1 VVYGQIHDPE
11 IAQIVPLPEAFSS
24 YMEHDN
30 IRGSVVGRPQYVAR
44 SRHYHLE
51 APMRAPVL
59 AAGQQNTWVGPE
71 PIGTFEYVFTYCWG
85 YRDDERQS
93 EFGRFDPLW
102 ESAPSPVS
110 AATTVTTG
118 SVVLTLPEIDWQLN
132 FGDNTTLRY
141 GHSGIYKRVYRRRS
155 VTGATP
161 SHPTIEAPS
170 IFQMMTDVSGEI
182 TSFTDNGTVIPD
194 YSKRLPESHGYFA
207 YRNFPHQDRRYEM
220 DWRVRRRPK
229 KLVNDQDV
237 PPIHVDCHDA
247 LIELGLY
254 YLSLMD
260 RQQTDADTHLQRY
273 LTLHLPKI
281 KAQYANPARMVPGLP
296 WFVQNY
302 PNRRFTGLRF
312 GPMSS

>member
-1 VVYGQIHDPE
+1 
-11 IAQIVPLPEAFSS
+11 
-24 YMEHDN
+24 
-30 IRGSVVGRPQYVAR
+30 
-44 SRHYHLE
+44 
-51 APMRAPVL
+51 
-59 AAGQQNTWVGPE
+59 
-71 PIGTFEYVFTYCWG
+71 
-85 YRDDERQS
+85 
-93 EFGRFDPLW
+93 
-102 ESAPSPVS
+102 
-110 AATTVTTG
+110 
-118 SVVLTLPEIDWQLN
+118 
-132 FGDNTTLRY
+132 
-141 GHSGIYKRVYRRRS
+141 
-155 VTGATP
+155 
-161 SHPTIEAPS
+161 
-170 IFQMMTDVSGEI
+170 
-182 TSFTDNGTVIPD
+182 
-194 YSKRLPESHGYFA
+194 
-207 YRNFPHQDRRYEM
+207 M

-260 RQQTDADTHLQRY
+260 RQQTDAETHLQRY